1 MKEYAGGDAYS
12 HPKMKEEE
20 LQKYFGEELIITELK
35 GKSNVVTFTRTASSI
50 LHSIFS
56 PKMSDEAQKSMV
68 IEIAVELT
76 KSEIKIL
83 ATSRASYPRPY
94 DIASRTANLDFE
106 PDSLQ
111 LMLTT
116 IFRGKDVD
124 LKVASIGQAIMQ
136 AARPRILICPMQIGL
151 AVQIHHCFSSK
162 FLVDTL
168 YSLGFSSSYNE
179 VLTLSLIH
187 I

>member
-1 MKEYAGGDAYS
+1 M
-12 HPKMKEEE
+12 
-20 LQKYFGEELIITELK
+20 
-35 GKSNVVTFTRTASSI
+35 
-50 LHSIFS
+50 FS
-56 PKMSDEAQKSMV
+56 PKMSDEAQKRMI
-68 IEIAVELT
+68 IEITAELT

-83 ATSRASYPRPY
+83 ATSCASYPRQD

-116 IFRGKDVD
+116 IFSGKDVD
-124 LKVASIGQAIMQ
+124 LKMASIGQAIVQ

-162 FLVDTL
+162 FLVDT
-168 YSLGFSSSYNE
+168 
-179 VLTLSLIH
+179 VLARLQLVIQ
-187 I
+187 